1 MEAGPPETGAAQP
14 ETAAADLVP
23 RRGYQEYAIQQTP
36 YEQPMKSSRYN
47 ISFFVI
53 LARGWTQVASPGAG
67 SVRVCLPAGC
77 SQRLMTSQLHSWV
90 SLYIDPY
97 CTG

>member
-14 ETAAADLVP
+14 ETATADLVP

-53 LARGWTQVASPGAG
+53 LARECPCVFTCGLFAKAYDFSAP
-67 SVRVCLPAGC
+67 
-77 SQRLMTSQLHSWV
+77 QLGQPV
-90 SLYIDPY
+90 Y
-97 CTG
+97 